1 MASTSKVAGFA
12 TKGVRPQAKDS
23 SQQAVGSLATAKKS
37 MNSTLVADP
46 RAGTKQIP
54 PEDSHPNVI
63 AKLKLQIALNLHK
76 ILAKELEGVATTDYK
91 ALEDLIAVLAD
102 LVSDNSE
109 NYMEDALERLKNSRG
124 QIADVI
130 ATNAVHMET
139 GNSVSLQSAN
149 DIRILKSLLWRAG
162 TAMRFESPVLVDN
175 AHSRIMLAH
184 MMLQEADMLAQRAQN
199 IITTVKD
206 EFGLTA
212 KDIALVATDKIVVSA
227 KKETFITTD
236 TDLKLSAD
244 NAVTVAKTKVKVHSD
259 GTVEITSTGTTNIV
273 ASGAINLKGSNV
285 NINPNVAPST
295 TSVTAETATTP
306 AGLPATQSKTKK
318 HLELAQWE
326 GMSAVP
332 AFITDQDEIKL
343 QEAE

>member
-1 MASTSKVAGFA
+1 MASVNKVTAFA
-12 TKGVRPQAKDS
+12 TKGVKPQARDS
-23 SQQAVGSLATAKKS
+23 SQQAVGTLANAKKS
-37 MNSTLVADP
+37 MNTTLVADS
-46 RAGTKQIP
+46 RAGTKQIA
-54 PEDSHPNVI
+54 PEDAHPNVVS
-63 AKLKLQIALNLHK
+63 KLKLQVALNLHK
-76 ILAKELEGVATTDYK
+76 ILAKELEGIAKTDYK
-91 ALEDLIAVLAD
+91 ALEDLISVLAD
-102 LVSDNSE
+102 SIPDNSE
-109 NYMEDALERLKNSRG
+109 NYMQDAIERLKASRG

-139 GNSVSLQSAN
+139 GNTVSFQSAN

-162 TAMRFESPVLVDN
+162 TAMRFEAPVMVDN

-212 KDIALVATDKIVVSA
+212 KDIALVATDKIALSA
-227 KKETFITTD
+227 KKDISITTD
-236 TDLKLSAD
+236 EDLLVSAD
-244 NAVTVAKTKVKVHSD
+244 QATTAATTKVKVHSD
-259 GTVEITSTGTTNIV
+259 GTVEITSNGNTNII
-273 ASGAINLKGSNV
+273 ASGNITLKGSSV
-285 NINPNVAPST
+285 NINPAVAPTT
-295 TSVTAETATTP
+295 TSASPTDAITS
-306 AGLPATQSKTKK
+306 AGLPEVQSKGKR

-326 GMSAVP
+326 GMSPIP